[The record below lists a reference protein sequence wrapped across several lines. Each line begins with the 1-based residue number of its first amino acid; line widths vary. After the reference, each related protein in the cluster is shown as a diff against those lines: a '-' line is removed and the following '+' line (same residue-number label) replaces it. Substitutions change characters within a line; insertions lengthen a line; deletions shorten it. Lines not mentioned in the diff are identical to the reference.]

1 MTGNLT
7 DPLKSFCP
15 HDPPG
20 GWAAAQ
26 REAVTLSGHLGLVS
40 GGATLSSFFFFFLS
54 FCLFR
59 ATPEACGGSQAR
71 GLIGGVATSL
81 HHSHSNSGS
90 EPRL

>member
-40 GGATLSSFFFFFLS
+40 GGATLSSFFFFFVFLS
-54 FCLFR
+54 F
-59 ATPEACGGSQAR
+59 
-71 GLIGGVATSL
+71 
-81 HHSHSNSGS
+81 
-90 EPRL
+90 

>member
-40 GGATLSSFFFFFLS
+40 GGATLSSFFFF
-54 FCLFR
+54 CLFVFLGPHPR
-59 ATPEACGGSQAR
+59 HVE
-71 GLIGGVATSL
+71 V
-81 HHSHSNSGS
+81 
-90 EPRL
+90 PRLGV